1 MWIDQR
7 GSEILSRTECLR
19 LVATGAH
26 QGLVGR
32 LGISRPGAPL
42 VLPLSF
48 SFVDGAVVVCLG
60 PGRTAEVVTGALV
73 AFETDRVDPAS
84 GEAWAVLVRGL
95 ATELSADEVARSA
108 GALPH
113 PRVANPGNRFVR
125 IRPDVVTGRRF
136 MASTSDDDDADPPT
150 APSTAPSAA
159 PSTAPIPDVTTGP
172 PTAAAPAV
180 TAAR

>member
-7 GSEILSRTECLR
+7 GSEILSRSECLR

-48 SFVDGAVVVCLG
+48 AFVDGAVVVCLG

-113 PRVANPGNRFVR
+113 PRVANPGNRFIR

-136 MASTSDDDDADPPT
+136 MAASSDDDTTGPT
-150 APSTAPSAA
+150 TAAA
-159 PSTAPIPDVTTGP
+159 KTATPSTAPIPDVTTGP

-180 TAAR
+180 PAAR

>member
-48 SFVDGAVVVCLG
+48 AFVDGAVVVCLG

-136 MASTSDDDDADPPT
+136 MAVTSDDTSGPT
-150 APSTAPSAA
+150 TAAA
-159 PSTAPIPDVTTGP
+159 GTATTPSTAPIPDDTTGP
-172 PTAAAPAV
+172 PTAAAPV
-180 TAAR
+180 VSAAR